1 MVHQYFNL
9 RHMLAPLRRE
19 QSTIDIFPSRTDNN
33 PDRFIEIFKSE
44 VIAMFCNNCGA
55 QLEEGTKFCAVCG
68 APVQDAAPV
77 QQAAPQYEAP
87 AQEVPS
93 YEAPVYD
100 AAPAYTPAPA
110 YNAVS
115 AENPFAGSVL
125 KWGIMALAFACSFY
139 ISFLG
144 IVFGI
149 KAKNT
154 AADALAA
161 NNGQPLSG
169 KAKVGAILGKVGLIV
184 GIVMTAIL
192 ALYLLI
198 LIIVAIA
205 NS

>member
-1 MVHQYFNL
+1 
-9 RHMLAPLRRE
+9 
-19 QSTIDIFPSRTDNN
+19 
-33 PDRFIEIFKSE
+33 
-44 VIAMFCNNCGA
+44 MFCNNCGA

-77 QQAAPQYEAP
+77 QQATPQYEAP
-87 AQEVPS
+87 APEAPS
-93 YEAPVYD
+93 YEAPAYNAAPVYD
-100 AAPAYTPAPA
+100 AAPAYTPSPA
-110 YNAVS
+110 YNAAP

>member
-1 MVHQYFNL
+1 
-9 RHMLAPLRRE
+9 
-19 QSTIDIFPSRTDNN
+19 
-33 PDRFIEIFKSE
+33 
-44 VIAMFCNNCGA
+44 MFCNNCGA

-87 AQEVPS
+87 APEAPS
-93 YEAPVYD
+93 YEAPAYNAAPVYD

-110 YNAVS
+110 YNAAP

-125 KWGIMALAFACSFY
+125 TWGIMALAFACSFY